1 MLRGGTTSVVDHFW
15 VNGVMNGGALDAAM
29 SAYSEIGIR
38 AGIAPLV
45 DDDDK
50 INRLLIER
58 EPELAESPVGAMPSI
73 TAAEYLEVLEAF
85 FERWHGAED
94 GRLRCL
100 AGPDGAQWCTLE
112 LLRGAM
118 DVARRYQSGFH
129 MHVNETKLQALTC
142 ERFLGKSTIAFLDGN
157 ELLREN
163 TSLAHCVW
171 VSGDDIERIARAGA
185 TVVHNSVCNLKLGS
199 GFAPILDLHE
209 RGAHVALAA
218 DGAASNDNQNMFD
231 VMKVAGLMHT
241 VRSAD
246 HQRWLSARTILDM
259 ATSGGARVLGL
270 EDELGAI
277 QPGRLA
283 DLTLLDLS
291 TPAFSPLNDPAQ
303 HLVYCENGSS
313 VRTVIVNGR
322 VVMEDGLLKTVDESA
337 VLAEAREVWERRKA
351 EIPPLDAAARRYL
364 AAQERL
370 RDWARRTEF
379 AVDRL

>member
-1 MLRGGTTSVVDHFW
+1 
-15 VNGVMNGGALDAAM
+15 
-29 SAYSEIGIR
+29 
-38 AGIAPLV
+38 
-45 DDDDK
+45 
-50 INRLLIER
+50 
-58 EPELAESPVGAMPSI
+58 
-73 TAAEYLEVLEAF
+73 
-85 FERWHGAED
+85 
-94 GRLRCL
+94 
-100 AGPDGAQWCTLE
+100 
-112 LLRGAM
+112 
-118 DVARRYQSGFH
+118 
-129 MHVNETKLQALTC
+129 
-142 ERFLGKSTIAFLDGN
+142 
-157 ELLREN
+157 
-163 TSLAHCVW
+163 
-171 VSGDDIERIARAGA
+171 
-185 TVVHNSVCNLKLGS
+185 
-199 GFAPILDLHE
+199 
-209 RGAHVALAA
+209 
-218 DGAASNDNQNMFD
+218 
-231 VMKVAGLMHT
+231 
-241 VRSAD
+241 
-246 HQRWLSARTILDM
+246 
-259 ATSGGARVLGL
+259 VLGL